1 MEWRENTWILKAKT
15 SLFMHQRS
23 VWIELQFLVSS
34 PLSLFFSLSHSHLI
48 VNGENKLSSTQKNKQ
63 KKMEKSFCWMFDF
76 PHMFHSFLFETEVI
90 VEKPIKLWWNTFR
103 PSYQTSD
110 LNGGEEQWVELNTE
124 QIFKFFPWEKKTANV
139 FRFWFSCLDFQI
151 KCFKSFPPSLK
162 WEAWTQWS

>member
-34 PLSLFFSLSHSHLI
+34 PLSLFFSLSLTSHC
-48 VNGENKLSSTQKNKQ
+48 EWWKQLSSTQKNKQ

-124 QIFKFFPWEKKTANV
+124 QIFCFLSLRKKNANV
-139 FRFWFSCLDFQI
+139 FRFWFSCLYFQI

-162 WEAWTQWS
+162 WEAWTRWS